1 MNTVN
6 LIGNLVADP
15 ELKGQNN
22 NVVNFVIA
30 VQRPFKNKQ
39 TNEYETDFIR
49 CVAFGKTAEIIA
61 NNFNKGNKIGVT
73 GSIQTGSYEN
83 NQGQKVFTTD
93 IAVNNITFV
102 ERKNNGQSNNQQQ
115 HNSYN
120 TPQNRQQS
128 NNPFANANG
137 PIEISDNDLPF

>member
-30 VQRPFKNKQ
+30 VQRLFKNKQ

-73 GSIQTGSYEN
+73 GSLQTGSYEN

-93 IAVNNITFV
+93 IAVNNITFI
-102 ERKNNGQSNNQQQ
+102 ERKNNGQSSNQQQ
-115 HNSYN
+115 
-120 TPQNRQQS
+120 NRQTQTG
-128 NNPFANANG
+128 NNPF
-137 PIEISDNDLPF
+137 DNTTAITDDDLPF